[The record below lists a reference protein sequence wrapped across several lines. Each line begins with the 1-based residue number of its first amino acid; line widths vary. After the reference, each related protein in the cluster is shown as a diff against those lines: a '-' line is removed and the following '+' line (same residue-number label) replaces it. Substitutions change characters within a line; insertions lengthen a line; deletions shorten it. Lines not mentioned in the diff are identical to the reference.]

1 MKRVLTGAAVSLAAM
16 SGFAVQ
22 SFAATVDLP
31 PVFDS
36 LSPILEFFLKIV
48 EVLAKV
54 ISFFG

>member
-1 MKRVLTGAAVSLAAM
+1 MKRFFTCAAVAFAAM
-16 SGFAVQ
+16 SGLAVQ

-36 LSPILEFFLKIV
+36 ISPVLEFFLKIV